1 MKKIYLLVFSLI
13 GVSQINAQ
21 ITLTKAANEP
31 VIGDSYDSKGL
42 DSNNTALPMNISGT
56 NVTWNITNI
65 IEAGGVLTNT
75 FIPASADPNSSN
87 YPGTTIVQSDGNS
100 VSYFKSSP
108 SLYELVGVDAGGF
121 VLNYNSNAATIASYP
136 ITMGYINNDTGAG
149 TIAVTAQSVTG
160 TFTSTIQTKADGTG
174 TLNFNSGT
182 TIFTNCLRV
191 KTVQHVDFNVS
202 FMGFPISGTID
213 QSIYNYYV
221 SGYKYPVFT
230 VNYSNVNAPT
240 AGITNQQQDNISALS
255 FVTVGVKENKLND
268 LIFKTYPNPAQNE
281 VNIHYVL
288 TQNESYTFQIVN
300 TFGQVVRSVSK
311 PNLQPGMYNEN
322 IDLTG
327 LSTGVYYVK
336 VDGKNSH
343 GVEKLII
350 Q

>member
-1 MKKIYLLVFSLI
+1 MKKIYLLVFSFI
-13 GVSQINAQ
+13 GISQINAQ

-31 VIGDSYDSKGL
+31 VIGNAYDSKGL

-65 IEAGGVLTNT
+65 IEAGGILTNT

-108 SLYELVGVDAGGF
+108 SLYELLGLKVGAF
-121 VLNYNSNAATIASYP
+121 VLNYNTNPATIASYP
-136 ITMGYINNDTGAG
+136 ITMGYLNNDNGAG
-149 TIAVTAQSVTG
+149 TIAATNPSVTG
-160 TFTSTIQTKADGTG
+160 TFASTIQTTADGTG

-182 TIFTNCLRV
+182 TIFSNCLRL
-191 KTVQHVDFNVS
+191 KTTQHISFNVTY
-202 FMGFPISGTID
+202 MGFPLSGTID
-213 QSIYNYYV
+213 QVIYNYYV
-221 SGYKYPVFT
+221 SSNKFPVFT
-230 VNYSNVNAPT
+230 VNYTSVIAP
-240 AGITNQQQDNISALS
+240 GNNRKQVNISTLS

-288 TQNESYTFQIVN
+288 TQNDSYTFQVVN

-311 PNLQPGMYNEN
+311 PNLQPGMYNES

-327 LSTGVYYVK
+327 LSAGIYHVK

-343 GVEKLII
+343 GVEKLIV